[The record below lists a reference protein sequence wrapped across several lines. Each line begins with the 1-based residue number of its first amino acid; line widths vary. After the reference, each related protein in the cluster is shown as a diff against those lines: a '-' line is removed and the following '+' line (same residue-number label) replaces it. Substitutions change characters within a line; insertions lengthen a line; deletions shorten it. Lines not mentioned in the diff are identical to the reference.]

1 MLTISK
7 TSGGENLVE
16 EQKVK
21 DAFAVALL
29 VFFLIVAFAGLYML
43 DRGNTSTFAIVAAVS
58 GITGGIVALVVAVSL
73 ILGDS
78 ES

>member
-1 MLTISK
+1 MGK
-7 TSGGENLVE
+7 

-43 DRGNTSTFAIVAAVS
+43 DRGNTSTFAIVASVV
-58 GITGGIVALVVAVSL
+58 GISGGIVALAVAVVL
-73 ILGDS
+73 ILSDS
-78 ES
+78 EG

>member
-7 TSGGENLVE
+7 TSGSENLGK

-21 DAFAVALL
+21 DAFAVALV

-43 DRGNTSTFAIVAAVS
+43 DKGNTSTFAIVASVA
-58 GITGGIVALVVAVSL
+58 GITGGIVALVVAVLL
-73 ILGDS
+73 ILGD
-78 ES
+78 EN

>member
-1 MLTISK
+1 MGK
-7 TSGGENLVE
+7 
-16 EQKVK
+16 EQNVK

-43 DRGNTSTFAIVAAVS
+43 DRGNTSTFAIVASVA
-58 GITGGIVALVVAVSL
+58 GIVGGIVALVVAVSL
-73 ILGDS
+73 ILSDS

>member
-1 MLTISK
+1 MTTSK
-7 TSGGENLVE
+7 TNGSENLGK
-16 EQKVK
+16 EQKAK

-29 VFFLIVAFAGLYML
+29 VFFLVVAFAGLYML
-43 DRGNTSTFAIVAAVS
+43 DRGNTSNFAAVAS
-58 GITGGIVALVVAVSL
+58 VIGITGGIVALVVAVWL

>member
-1 MLTISK
+1 MTISK
-7 TSGGENLVE
+7 TSGRENLTE

-21 DAFAVALL
+21 DAFAIALL

-43 DRGNTSTFAIVAAVS
+43 DRGNTSTFAIVASVS
-58 GITGGIVALVVAVSL
+58 GITGGIVALVVAVLL